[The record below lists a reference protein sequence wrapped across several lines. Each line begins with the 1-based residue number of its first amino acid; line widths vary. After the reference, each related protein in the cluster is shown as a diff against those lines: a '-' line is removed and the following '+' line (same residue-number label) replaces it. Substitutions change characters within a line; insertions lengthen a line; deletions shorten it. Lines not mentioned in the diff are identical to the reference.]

1 MMSSAIVNNDDLSM
15 KKIRMKYINISNNEP
30 MSKHTSWRAGGVAKR
45 YVQAENLSALAAYI
59 ATLPENEN
67 LLWLGLGS
75 NTLVRDGGFDGT
87 VIATQGVMTQLELI
101 DDNSAIDMRRVYVG
115 AGVAGAKLARFCA
128 RHNLSGAEFFAGIPG
143 LVGGALAMNAG
154 AFGSETWPLI
164 IDVETI
170 NRKGEIQKRLASDF
184 EYSYRHVNGPKDEWF
199 VSATLELSMNSKAN
213 SSPQTS
219 STKQKNNT
227 IDIKK
232 LLAKRAATQP
242 IGVASC
248 GSVFRNPED
257 YYAAELIEA
266 CHLKGERIG
275 GAVISEKHANFI
287 INDNNASAA
296 DIESLIQLI
305 QKKVK
310 QVHGIVLQP
319 EAQIVGEKLTG
330 VKR

>member
-1 MMSSAIVNNDDLSM
+1 MMSCAIVNSDDLSM
-15 KKIRMKYINISNNEP
+15 KDIRMKDINISNNEP

-45 YVQAENLSALAAYI
+45 YVQAKNLSALATYI
-59 ATLPENEN
+59 ATLPEDEN

-87 VIATQGVMTQLELI
+87 VIATQGVMSQLEMI
-101 DDNSAIDMRRVYVG
+101 DHDVMDTCRVYVG

-128 RHNLSGAEFFAGIPG
+128 KHGLSGAEFFAGIPG

-164 IDVETI
+164 VEVETI
-170 NRKGEIQKRLASDF
+170 NRKGEIQKRVASEF
-184 EYSYRHVNGPKDEWF
+184 EYSYRHISGPKDEWF
-199 VSATLELSMNSKAN
+199 VSATLELSMNSDAQK
-213 SSPQTS
+213 
-219 STKQKNNT
+219 KNNT

-248 GSVFRNPED
+248 GSVFRNPEG

-266 CHLKGERIG
+266 CHLKGERVG
-275 GAVISEKHANFI
+275 GAVVSEKHANFI

-305 QKKVK
+305 QEKVN
-310 QVHGIVLQP
+310 QVHGVILQP
-319 EAQIVGEKLTG
+319 EAEIVGDKFPGEKWIG
-330 VKR
+330 EGR